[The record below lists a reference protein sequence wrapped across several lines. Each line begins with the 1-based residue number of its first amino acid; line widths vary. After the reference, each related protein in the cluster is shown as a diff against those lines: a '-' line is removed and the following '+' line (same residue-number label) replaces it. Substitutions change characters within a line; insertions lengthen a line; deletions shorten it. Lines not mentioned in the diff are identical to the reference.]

1 MIMTIITNNDNDD
14 DLAVDD
20 DGGVELGSL
29 EGGDEQIVVLVRG
42 GAGVTHGQPVELQT

>member
-1 MIMTIITNNDNDD
+1 MIMTIIINDDDD

-29 EGGDEQIVVLVRG
+29 EGGDEQIVVLIRG